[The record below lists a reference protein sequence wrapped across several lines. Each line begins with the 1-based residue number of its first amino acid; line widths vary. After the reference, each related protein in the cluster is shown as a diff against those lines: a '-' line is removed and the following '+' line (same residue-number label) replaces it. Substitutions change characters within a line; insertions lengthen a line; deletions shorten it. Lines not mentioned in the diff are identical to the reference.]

1 MKGLRVLG
9 IGSPFGDDQLGWE
22 VVRLLQQRPALQA
35 FISNQLHL
43 FYCDRPGMHLLE
55 LMRDAQTVFLIDAV
69 KTGAEI
75 GTLHCFKNDEIS
87 AATTSLSTHGL
98 GVTIAMKMGQILQ
111 ILPPNVILYGVEIDD
126 VQLQF
131 TRSAPIEQAI
141 ETLVIRLESDILM
154 TIELWV

>member
-1 MKGLRVLG
+1 
-9 IGSPFGDDQLGWE
+9 
-22 VVRLLQQRPALQA
+22 
-35 FISNQLHL
+35 
-43 FYCDRPGMHLLE
+43 MHLLE

-69 KTGAEI
+69 KTGAKI

-98 GVTIAMKMGQILQ
+98 GVTEAMEMGQTLQ

-126 VQLQF
+126 VRLQF

-141 ETLVIRLESDILM
+141 ETLVIRLESDILS
-154 TIELWV
+154 IF